1 MTKILTRKCSVPDKT
16 GDIKQSSCDFNIL
29 YAVQMD
35 IELYNY
41 IDILLKDYKSGKLA
55 HDANEQKKN
64 QAKNKVEEENK
75 DGPKLNA
82 GVVLLTTDTAPTG
95 YTYRRDNADVMN
107 NFFIEIVTRSF
118 TNIEEVLKNQR
129 DNVLQK
135 KQQETL
141 LELEKVKK
149 NWNQSIYSEV
159 NANFDNYD
167 KTILKSQATA
177 KNPLKEIAPNS
188 DQNMK
193 QLIARNAKKKE
204 SEDVLNAINRKASH
218 ALNNPDFEEED
229 GDNAHDQ
236 LDDLLDM

>member
-1 MTKILTRKCSVPDKT
+1 
-16 GDIKQSSCDFNIL
+16 
-29 YAVQMD
+29 MD

-55 HDANEQKKN
+55 HDQNEKKN
-64 QAKNKVEEENK
+64 LAKKTNEEEKK
-75 DGPKLNA
+75 DGPQLNA
-82 GVVLLTTDTAPTG
+82 GVVLLTTNTAPPG
-95 YTYRRDNADVMN
+95 YTYKRDNSDVMN

-118 TNIEEVLKNQR
+118 TNIEEVLKSQR

-135 KQQETL
+135 KQAETL
-141 LELEKVKK
+141 AELERVKK
-149 NWNQSIYSEV
+149 NWDKSIYSEV

-167 KTILKSQATA
+167 KTILKSHAAAQ

-193 QLIARNAKKKE
+193 ELIARNAKRKE
-204 SEDVLNAINRKASH
+204 SENVLNAINRKASQ
-218 ALNNPDFEEED
+218 ALNNPDFGEEED
-229 GDNAHDQ
+229 GGDAHNQ